1 MNTTVETTKKIDTK
15 VLLSTLWIVVMIT
28 TVEVVCL
35 LLIIWFAWK
44 WCV

>member
-28 TVEVVCL
+28 TVEVVYL

-44 WCV
+44 WSV

>member
-44 WCV
+44 WSI

>member
-44 WCV
+44 WRV

>member
-28 TVEVVCL
+28 AVEVVCL

-44 WCV
+44 WRV